1 MGVKAARAYGAQ
13 ALPLRM
19 ARLVPCILELPGAFC
34 CENAHMVSLRTLSG
48 EQQYLAVS
56 PTNYLADVR
65 GLVCEAFQKPNFNV
79 KLVNIATNEVSSK
92 GHHQPFLNP
101 DASIYHVLFQW
112 VPMYEPGEHLALT
125 DGTVDGEWPTVSSD
139 SAAAGGYQTPYTTN
153 VIGGCGTLALSWEE
167 ALSVC
172 RFSGGPQEW
181 TMAVCRLSGACE
193 STLTGD
199 QVKTIV
205 QLVELGDALGLRT
218 TVSPLRLL
226 LRRHRLVPVKRR
238 HSRKCKALKYN
249 LSKAFAEWKKKKV

>member
-1 MGVKAARAYGAQ
+1 M
-13 ALPLRM
+13 
-19 ARLVPCILELPGAFC
+19 
-34 CENAHMVSLRTLSG
+34 
-48 EQQYLAVS
+48 
-56 PTNYLADVR
+56 
-65 GLVCEAFQKPNFNV
+65 
-79 KLVNIATNEVSSK
+79 
-92 GHHQPFLNP
+92 
-101 DASIYHVLFQW
+101 
-112 VPMYEPGEHLALT
+112 
-125 DGTVDGEWPTVSSD
+125 SSD
-139 SAAAGGYQTPYTTN
+139 SAAAGGYQTPYMTN
-153 VIGGCGTLALSWEE
+153 MIGCGSLALSWED
-167 ALSVC
+167 ALNVC

>member
-1 MGVKAARAYGAQ
+1 
-13 ALPLRM
+13 M
-19 ARLVPCILELPGAFC
+19 ARLVPCIVELPGAFC

-79 KLVNIATNEVSSK
+79 KLANTATNEVSTK

-139 SAAAGGYQTPYTTN
+139 SAAAGGYQTPYMTN
-153 VIGGCGTLALSWEE
+153 MIGCGSVALNLEE
-167 ALSVC
+167 AL
-172 RFSGGPQEW
+172 R
-181 TMAVCRLSGACE
+181 A
-193 STLTGD
+193 
-199 QVKTIV
+199 
-205 QLVELGDALGLRT
+205 
-218 TVSPLRLL
+218 
-226 LRRHRLVPVKRR
+226 
-238 HSRKCKALKYN
+238 
-249 LSKAFAEWKKKKV
+249 